1 MSGGGTVVVGCR
13 CGSLSDADSRI
24 TCAIAP
30 LLVNQHLAIAENI
43 NFSRE
48 RRRLKTQPDV
58 LARSNSGLRSTI
70 LYVYKILYYFIR
82 RLLTA
87 CLYNF

>member
-1 MSGGGTVVVGCR
+1 MTNVGGSVVVSCR
-13 CGSLSDADSRI
+13 CGSLSDADSPV

-30 LLVNQHLAIAENI
+30 LLVHRYLAIAENI

-48 RRRLKTQPDV
+48 RLLLKIQPDV

-70 LYVYKILYYFIR
+70 LYVYARLARSYIILFVDY
-82 RLLTA
+82 
-87 CLYNF
+87 